1 MKNLTYINFIVLLIM
16 SIWTN
21 AALAIP
27 SITAATSQGTTIKF
41 TATLSEKLLSGYKV
55 KIDYGNGKGL
65 VAMTCSRFTCTLS
78 SNSLPI
84 GVNSAAYKIGIYNAQ
99 GVLQGLSTS
108 GTYAITYTAPVV
120 NNTPA
125 PVIPPVPLVT
135 KYTKIS
141 NTGSSLS
148 DDATLGSGS
157 NDWACTKDKATGLI
171 WEVKTSD
178 DGLRDTIK
186 TYTYASTQD
195 FVSAVNNQSLCGSTN
210 WRLPSYVELKTLHHC
225 TSTKIAPIC
234 IDSSY
239 FPNMKSSNYWT
250 STYNTVARTTTITDT
265 IYIVLKFANENPFFT
280 GPSTYKED
288 YLSLLLVHS

>member
-21 AALAIP
+21 AALATP

-65 VAMTCSRFTCTLS
+65 VAMTCSGLTCTLS
-78 SNSLPI
+78 SNSLPT

-125 PVIPPVPLVT
+125 PVIPHVPLVT

-186 TYTYASTQD
+186 TYTYTATQD
-195 FVSAVNNQSLCGSTN
+195 FVSAVNNQSLCGSTK
-210 WRLPSYVELKTLHHC
+210 WRLPSLFELETLNQFK
-225 TSTKIAPIC
+225 SANIYPNY
-234 IDSSY
+234 IDTTY
-239 FPNMKSSNYWT
+239 FSNMKNTYYWT
-250 STYNTVARTTTITDT
+250 STYFDDGIS
-265 IYIVLKFANENPFFT
+265 T
-280 GPSTYKED
+280 GYYLLSFDSQIPWIRKEVKKETYQ
-288 YLSLLLVHS
+288 SILLVHS